1 LGCPCRIL
9 HDGRLHR
16 STVAAKQTSVHA
28 KYRKLSATEQ
38 APETSIERY
47 EAAADCP
54 DCGGNSCI
62 GYVVC
67 REPMVVAELFESG
80 PLATDFRHF
89 NAGYRKQRVN
99 EFNRLTDRNWIHKDP
114 PVGCQAQKS
123 SSDHWQKF
131 DTAASLASTKCAQM
145 SSTARRS
152 GFELSRG
159 WN

>member
-28 KYRKLSATEQ
+28 KYRKLS
-38 APETSIERY
+38 
-47 EAAADCP
+47 
-54 DCGGNSCI
+54 
-62 GYVVC
+62 
-67 REPMVVAELFESG
+67 
-80 PLATDFRHF
+80 ATDFRHF